1 MSKHKIEDVSKTKR
15 NYKDSIFRRLFNDK
29 RELLALYNAL
39 TGKSYPAGT
48 EIEIV
53 TLDNA
58 VFKDRKNDVA
68 FVIDRKFI
76 NLTEHQSTLSPNMP
90 LRFLEYIAREYR
102 KLYFSEA
109 IYSEMPIKLPTP
121 EFYVL
126 YNGTKDAP
134 LEHTLKL
141 SDTFIGE
148 CDTISL
154 ELVVKVVNVNYEKGS
169 EVLEKCRTLKEYS
182 LFIHKVR
189 GFMEECKDLDMAIE
203 AAIRECIREGVLAE
217 FLKKN
222 RGDVMSFVE
231 LWLTQEECE
240 AIREKDGYNRGRAEE
255 KLAIAKSFKDDG
267 VPLNIIAKNT
277 GLTLEEVD
285 EL

>member
-1 MSKHKIEDVSKTKR
+1 MSKKKSKHNHRRRTKR
-15 NYKDSIFRRLFNDK
+15 NYKDSIFRRLFNDEK
-29 RELLALYNAL
+29 ELLQLYNAL
-39 TGKSYPAGT
+39 TGKDYPEDT

-58 VFKDRKNDVA
+58 VFKEQKNDVA
-68 FVIDRKFI
+68 FVINRKFI

-90 LRFLEYIAREYR
+90 LRFLEYIAKEYR
-102 KLYFSEA
+102 KLYFSKA
-109 IYSEMPIKLPTP
+109 VYSETLVRLPTP

-126 YNGTKDAP
+126 YNGAKDAP
-134 LEHTLKL
+134 LEQILKL
-141 SDTFIGE
+141 SDTFVGE

-154 ELVVKVVNVNYEKGS
+154 ELIVKVVNVNYEKGS
-169 EVLEKCRTLKEYS
+169 EILKRCRTLREYS

-189 GFMEECKDLDMAIE
+189 EFLRECKDLDAAVE
-203 AAIRECIREGVLAE
+203 AAIRECISEGVLAE

-240 AIREKDGYNRGRAEE
+240 AIREEDGYNRAMREVAGNL
-255 KLAIAKSFKDDG
+255 KSDGIPIDVIAR
-267 VPLNIIAKNT
+267 NT